1 MKTATEFR
9 PAYTGAQKW
18 LHWLNALAVL
28 TALPLGIAIANL
40 KPESVGAETFNR
52 LYDLHRSFGF
62 TVLVIAQFRV
72 VARILYGPPADL
84 DTLTAFERVASK
96 TVHRLLYALIFIV
109 PLLGWAGASA
119 YRAEVSVFG
128 LFHLPHFVAENR
140 ELSERLLVAHKVA
153 AMTMAALVALHIAGA
168 LMHLLVKRDGVMRR
182 MLPGG

>member
-1 MKTATEFR
+1 MNAAEPR
-9 PAYTGAQKW
+9 SGYAGAQKW
-18 LHWLNALAVL
+18 LHWLNAAAVL
-28 TALPLGIAIANL
+28 SALPLGIAIANL

-84 DTLTAFERVASK
+84 DTLTAFERIASK
-96 TVHRLLYALIFIV
+96 AVHRLLYVLIFV
-109 PLLGWAGASA
+109 TPLLGWAATSA

-140 ELSERLLVAHKVA
+140 AFSERLLFAHKIA
-153 AMTMAALVALHIAGA
+153 ALTMAALVALHVAGA